1 MQDASGNAK
10 CMVVDALWTINQE
23 LGDNLCE
30 SLSQMLQEQF
40 GVGETV
46 KLRGFGS
53 RAFQPEA
60 LIVT

>member
-1 MQDASGNAK
+1 MQDAGGNAK

-23 LGDNLCE
+23 LCE